1 MAGAGEAEHW
11 QGGGTGVLGRDGLQV
26 ARAWH
31 LRASGGAG
39 VRGGLMDLHKESA
52 VSQMTIHCK

>member
-1 MAGAGEAEHW
+1 MP
-11 QGGGTGVLGRDGLQV
+11 GRDGLQL

-39 VRGGLMDLHKESA
+39 ERGGLMDLHKESG